1 MTERG
6 LSPPVGPPPRGA
18 RREPWQLPLLLVA
31 AAAFLALTVTTLQL
45 VDERHQLVQLR
56 EVQAPQLQE
65 AKQFRERLRAM
76 GSETARLAD
85 GGDATAKKIVDAM
98 KQQGVTLEAPGK

>member
-1 MTERG
+1 
-6 LSPPVGPPPRGA
+6 
-18 RREPWQLPLLLVA
+18 LVA
-31 AAAFLALTVTTLQL
+31 AAALLALIVMTLQL
-45 VDERHQLVQLR
+45 VDERNQLVRLR
-56 EVQAPQLQE
+56 EAQAPQLRE
-65 AKQFRERLRAM
+65 AQQFRERLQAM